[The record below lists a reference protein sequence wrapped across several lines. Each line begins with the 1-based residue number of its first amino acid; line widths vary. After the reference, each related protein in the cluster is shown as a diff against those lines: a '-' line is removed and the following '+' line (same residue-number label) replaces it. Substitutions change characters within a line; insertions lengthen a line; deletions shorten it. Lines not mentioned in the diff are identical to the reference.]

1 MFVFIVINFMGQIK
15 WWQFLR
21 SLGLEFW
28 LPLPLLGL
36 AFWFASGLL
45 TDYSLNQSARP
56 IESFQITLDQAEPDF
71 SVLLIKVK
79 VDRARNISQ
88 IKVKSSTQVYQQQ
101 EFELAT
107 TELAQIETAI
117 SQKLDLPP
125 ERVRQLL
132 RYQIK

>member
-1 MFVFIVINFMGQIK
+1 MRQIK

-45 TDYSLNQSARP
+45 TEHSFNQNDRSV
-56 IESFQITLDQAEPDF
+56 ESVNIAANKAKTTANILY
-71 SVLLIKVK
+71 IKVA
-79 VDRARNISQ
+79 VERDRNISTV
-88 IKVKSSTQVYQQQ
+88 KVKQATQVYQQQ

-107 TELAQIETAI
+107 TEAEAVEKAV
-117 SQKLDLPP
+117 SQKLGLS
-125 ERVRQLL
+125 RSQVRQLL

>member
-1 MFVFIVINFMGQIK
+1 MGQIK

-28 LPLPLLGL
+28 LPLPFLGL
-36 AFWFASGLL
+36 AFWVVSGLL
-45 TDYSLNQSARP
+45 TEHSLNQSDRP
-56 IESFQITLDQAEPDF
+56 IESFNITPDKAKPD
-71 SVLLIKVK
+71 STVLFIKVK
-79 VDRARNISQ
+79 VNRDRNTSQ
-88 IKVKSSTQVYQQQ
+88 IKVKSSTQVYRQQ

>member
-1 MFVFIVINFMGQIK
+1 MGQIK

-28 LPLPLLGL
+28 LPLPLLGF
-36 AFWFASGLL
+36 AFWVASGLL
-45 TDYSLNQSARP
+45 TEYSLNQSDLS
-56 IESFQITLDQAEPDF
+56 IESFKITPDRANPDF
-71 SVLLIKVK
+71 TVLFIKVK
-79 VDRARNISQ
+79 VDRERNTSQ